1 MQTYKTNGFKVLK
14 GKERTYDRLMKR
26 SKFLFINYT
35 MIMIGSV
42 VGAGFATGKEV
53 VTFFGI
59 YSKFA
64 PHIIVVA
71 GIGFF
76 FATKAF
82 FEAGKHPTNKA
93 VEFFFSVLIFIAEFI
108 LLSTMI
114 SALFCITNIFLSNT
128 LLAIVL
134 MVVSFVIGIFGLK
147 GLLVVNV
154 ALVPLL
160 ILAIVSV
167 SVYFMVT
174 QGTISPL
181 IESSNIYQR
190 ISYPFLYFGMNLFT
204 SFPICKELGRDMTKK
219 EINKTSI
226 FTAVFITVC
235 IMLIYYVIAHSS
247 EVIFNSEM
255 PLAILSS
262 AISPALGLVY
272 FFVIVISILMS
283 LISSLFIL
291 NTYHGFFKIDKF
303 NFSLILLIFSYLLS
317 NIGFGNIVT
326 HLYPLI
332 GIFGVMLFVY
342 SVIHNKKSD
351 KKLSLKS
358 AKKRLSLQK

>member
-1 MQTYKTNGFKVLK
+1 
-14 GKERTYDRLMKR
+14 MKK

-59 YSKFA
+59 YSNFA

-82 FEAGKHPTNKA
+82 FEAGKHSTNRA
-93 VEFFFSVLIFIAEFI
+93 IEFFFNVLIFLAEFI

-128 LLAIVL
+128 ILAIALIVI
-134 MVVSFVIGIFGLK
+134 SFIIGIFGIK

-160 ILAIVSV
+160 LLAILSV
-167 SVYFMVT
+167 SIYFIIT
-174 QGTISPL
+174 QGTIAPL
-181 IESSNIYQR
+181 IENSSIYQR

-204 SFPICKELGRDMTKK
+204 SFPICKELGRDMNKK
-219 EINKTSI
+219 DINKTSML
-226 FTAVFITVC
+226 TALFITIC
-235 IMLIYYVIAHSS
+235 IMLIYYVLAHSS
-247 EVIFNSEM
+247 FLIFNSEM

-262 AISPALGLVY
+262 TLSPILGLVY

-303 NFSLILLIFSYLLS
+303 NFSLIILILSYLLS

-332 GIFGVMLFVY
+332 GIFGVLLFVY
-342 SVIHNKKSD
+342 SLINNKKSD
-351 KKLSLKS
+351 KKLSLAS
-358 AKKRLSLQK
+358 VKKTIIQQR